1 MIATDAGGPGDV
13 PQPRR
18 PGPDRLDAGA
28 TPAGDRS
35 KTVFAIVNEETRQPA
50 ENPVA
55 RVLREGV
62 VVGLA
67 NHTALVARDGT
78 ERPIEDSAA
87 PIKAGDGT
95 VVGVIL
101 VFRDVTAEAAGGRGP
116 GGAAAGGD
124 GPAALPHPVRVRPG
138 PVPGPEARPDHRRR
152 Q

>member
-1 MIATDAGGPGDV
+1 M
-13 PQPRR
+13 
-18 PGPDRLDAGA
+18 
-28 TPAGDRS
+28 
-35 KTVFAIVNEETRQPA
+35 

-87 PIKAGDGT
+87 PIKDDAGR

-101 VFRDVTAEAAGGRGP
+101 VFRDVTQKRLAEKAQEERREQTAQLHFRTLFESAPGLFLVLKPDLTIAAVSDAYL
-116 GGAAAGGD
+116 AATMT
-124 GPAALPHPVRVRPG
+124 
-138 PVPGPEARPDHRRR
+138 RR
-152 Q
+152 QHWTIRN